1 MGNLKVAKKM
11 LAHGKIK
18 NHVKGDQGIY
28 FSGTGRGHRHSRR
41 LGRYHD
47 SLGQQL
53 PGQLKA
59 QAYNV
64 ERQRI
69 QDVVNL
75 YWLSPD
81 STRFLRKR
89 QYPIHGAL
97 KIQGEIVQPDEN
109 ESADTVLVAG
119 NAFGGTLG
127 GKPQWIDNQNGIRD
141 EPDEDVLNDEDDLT
155 RPGWQVASLVL
166 HGVDVLVDSRDYFI
180 NFEILVA
187 EDYLETVPSSASPD
201 NVPPGSSE
209 SLAGPYSWFVNK
221 RGIVQ
226 STLFSFPTPENI
238 GFQDVF
244 PSE

>member
-1 MGNLKVAKKM
+1 MERFKTAIKGTKGFTLVELVVVIAILGV
-11 LAHGKIK
+11 LAAITIPLV
-18 NHVKGDQGIY
+18 NNY
-28 FSGTGRGHRHSRR
+28 
-41 LGRYHD
+41 LG
-47 SLGQQL
+47 SS
-53 PGQLKA
+53 KA

-97 KIQGEIVQPDEN
+97 KIEGEIVQPDDN

-119 NAFGGTLG
+119 NAFGGTIG
-127 GKPQWIDNQNGIRD
+127 GKPQWVDNQNGIRD

-166 HGVDVLVDSRDYFI
+166 HAVDVLVDSRDYFI
-180 NFEILVA
+180 DFEILVA
-187 EDYLETVPSSASPD
+187 EDYLETVPSSASSD
-201 NVPPGSSE
+201 NVPPGSSGT
-209 SLAGPYSWFVNK
+209 LAGPYSWFVNK
-221 RGIVQ
+221 RGIVE
-226 STLFSFPTPENI
+226 STLFSFPTPENT

-244 PSE
+244 PSG